1 MTKQVKLPRRWGSGS
16 VEEYTPG
23 KFRVR
28 TRIDGKLATVGTGLS
43 EATAQRYADALNSV
57 REDKAKMTMRV
68 MVELARIDRQRR
80 DDLKTSTVRREQSTL
95 THIATGLGSIPVS
108 EIQPRDIRDYLKS
121 AKAVSTQR
129 NRLNLIRYVLQMA
142 VDDDLI
148 IVNVADS
155 VKLKRGSSRLKKSD
169 LLNELLWPYHQQ
181 AIIDVMGS
189 ARFSLSE
196 LPAKDQLSRD
206 LLLASYL
213 FALGTG
219 CRLSEQWGIKREDV
233 SEDAILISRSVGN
246 ETPKSGDWREVPILP
261 PTSAA
266 LRVLA
271 RVRKQSRH
279 INRSE
284 WLFPGFQGGQRQWSK
299 QPLGWGK
306 ALKVAKVG
314 HRSWHWLRHTTATA
328 LLGGWWGEA
337 WTLEQVRALLGHAS
351 VTTTEIYAQ
360 LLDDSA
366 FKAAEKSFQKR
377 SRKRDIGEVD
387 FEAV

>member
-1 MTKQVKLPRRWGSGS
+1 MVDKKLPRKWGTGN
-16 VEEYTPG
+16 VEEYMPG
-23 KFRVR
+23 KYRVR
-28 TRIDGKLATVGTGLS
+28 TRIDGKMATIGSRLS
-43 EATAQRYADALNSV
+43 GPAAERYADALTDV
-57 REDKAKMTMRV
+57 REEKATLTMRT
-68 MVELARIDRQRR
+68 MVELARIQRQRR
-80 DDLKTSTVRREQSTL
+80 DDLKVSTVRQEQSTL
-95 THIATGLGSIPVS
+95 THIAKHLGAIPVV
-108 EIQPRDIRDYLKS
+108 ELQPRDIREYLKL
-121 AKAVSTQR
+121 AVSGRTQQ

-142 VDDDLI
+142 VDDDMVQ
-148 IVNVADS
+148 VNVANS
-155 VKLKRGSSRLKKSD
+155 VKVKKTSARLKKSD
-169 LLNELLWPYHQQ
+169 LLSELLWPYHQQ
-181 AIIDVMGS
+181 ALIDVMGS
-189 ARFSLSE
+189 ARLSLSE
-196 LPAKDQLSRD
+196 LPAKDQLSKD

-219 CRLSEQWGIKREDV
+219 CRLSEQWGVKREDV

-246 ETPKSGDWREVPILP
+246 EAPKSGDWREVPILP

-266 LRVLA
+266 LRVLV
-271 RVRKQSRH
+271 RVREQSRD

-299 QPLGWGK
+299 QPLGWAR
-306 ALKVAKVG
+306 ALQVAKVG
-314 HRSWHWLRHTTATA
+314 HRNWHWLRHTTATA

-351 VTTTEIYAQ
+351 VTTTEIYGQ

-387 FEAV
+387 FGAV